1 MTDTRSARRRLFR
14 DDPEAVAARAR
25 VITMIDAIEPEHLVA
40 SIKRAPSLRGM
51 ILGYI
56 AEQMFE
62 IHVPDRYNLI
72 LAEHIAHHDDH
83 DRTANKSDRTITF
96 AGRTYGVQLKSIQTN
111 SITRNLTSGLIEAC
125 VQNDAS
131 DRRDVVLEDGRTIT
145 TTCYLHGEYDILAVP
160 LFPFTG
166 KWDFAYKLN
175 SNCAASTSRKYDAYT
190 QSYLLSTL
198 ERITWPLSPDWHT
211 NLLDL
216 LTPEN
221 GSPIGSPDIVAE
233 PGGEVR
239 VSEAGAVI
247 LPDEDQEV

>member
-1 MTDTRSARRRLFR
+1 
-14 DDPEAVAARAR
+14 
-25 VITMIDAIEPEHLVA
+25 MIDAIEPEHLVA

-145 TTCYLHGEYDILAVP
+145 TTCYLRGEYDILAVP

-190 QSYLLSTL
+190 QPTCYRRSNA
-198 ERITWPLSPDWHT
+198 SPG
-211 NLLDL
+211 
-216 LTPEN
+216 PYR
-221 GSPIGSPDIVAE
+221 PIGTPICSTCSRPKTARPSAHPISSRSQ
-233 PGGEVR
+233 GEKF
-239 VSEAGAVI
+239 E
-247 LPDEDQEV
+247 